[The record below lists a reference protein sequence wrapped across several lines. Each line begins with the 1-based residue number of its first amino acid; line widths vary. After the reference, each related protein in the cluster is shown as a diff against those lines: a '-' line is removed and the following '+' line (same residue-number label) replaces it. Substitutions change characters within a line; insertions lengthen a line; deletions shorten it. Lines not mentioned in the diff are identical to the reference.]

1 MKRRVSM
8 LTIFFGAPPSL
19 RSARVPTRRF
29 LAAGAALLG
38 LAMLP
43 FAAAC
48 AKKTPTT
55 TQEARPP
62 VAAKPEATPVPP
74 PPKAAPPTDE
84 TVDISVLDLETLNKK
99 GYLTDAFFDFDQS
112 DLREDARSTLATD
125 AQWLKKHPSV
135 QVLIEGHCDERGTA
149 AYNLALGDRRANAA
163 KEYLASL
170 GIDVSRLR
178 TVSYGKERPFC
189 TESDESC
196 WQKNRRAH
204 LVITAK

>member
-1 MKRRVSM
+1 MKRRVTT
-8 LTIFFGAPPSL
+8 LTL
-19 RSARVPTRRF
+19 T
-29 LAAGAALLG
+29 ALLG
-38 LAMLP
+38 LLVLP

-48 AKKTPTT
+48 KKKPPTT
-55 TQEARPP
+55 AQDARPP
-62 VAAKPEATPVPP
+62 VTAAKPPAETPVAP

-84 TVDISVLDLETLNKK
+84 VVDISVLDIETLNKK
-99 GYLTDAFFDFDQS
+99 GYLSDAFFDYDQS
-112 DLREDARSTLATD
+112 DLREDARTVLAAD

-163 KEYLASL
+163 KEYLISL
-170 GIDVSRLR
+170 GIDASRLR

-189 TESDESC
+189 TESNETC

>member
-1 MKRRVSM
+1 MKRRVSTR
-8 LTIFFGAPPSL
+8 TI
-19 RSARVPTRRF
+19 
-29 LAAGAALLG
+29 AALLG

-43 FAAAC
+43 FAVAC
-48 AKKTPTT
+48 PKKTPTT

-74 PPKAAPPTDE
+74 PPKAAPPSDE

-112 DLREDARSTLATD
+112 DLREDARSTLAAD
-125 AQWLKKHPSV
+125 AQWLKKHGSV

-163 KEYLASL
+163 KEYLVSL
-170 GIDVSRLR
+170 GIDSSRVR